1 MRSKCLET
9 GLESSQ
15 LIIDLDFTSISGE
28 VPPALRNPPEFE
40 VLPASIF
47 WNREE
52 DKVRITFT
60 TTIEL
65 YHFIFRSNFLKSVI

>member
-1 MRSKCLET
+1 M
-9 GLESSQ
+9 
-15 LIIDLDFTSISGE
+15 
-28 VPPALRNPPEFE
+28 PPALRNPPEFE

-60 TTIEL
+60 TTSKIEL
-65 YHFIFRSNFLKSVI
+65 FHFILRSNYLKSVDIQFLFGVVNSKDHYQIK